1 VRPRPLGRLPATLL
15 LGHLEPLLP
24 SRTLEPTAD
33 EGLVLFCAYRGGAM
47 LLLGVAL
54 AALFHELVAPEV
66 ADEY

>member
-33 EGLVLFCAYRGGAM
+33 EGLVLFW
-47 LLLGVAL
+47 
-54 AALFHELVAPEV
+54 AAA
-66 ADEY
+66 